1 MSNIMNISGVD
12 CYEENG
18 TVYLKLEAVARG
30 LGFTTVAKSGNE
42 VVRWNTVYGY
52 LENLGVATSC
62 NGENYQE
69 KCPDF
74 IPENVF
80 YRLAMKAKNETAEKF
95 QALVADEII
104 PSIRKHGAYMTPDKL
119 EEVLLNPDML
129 IKLATEL
136 KHEREQR
143 IEAQAQV
150 EAQKPKVLF
159 ADAVAASETSILIGD
174 LAKILNQNGANIGQK
189 RLFMWLRDNNY
200 LIKQK
205 GAIYNMPTQKSM
217 DLKLFE
223 IKETVITH
231 ADGHTT
237 ISKTPKVT
245 GKGQQYFINQ
255 FMKV

>member
-1 MSNIMNISGVD
+1 MSGLIKVD
-12 CYEENG
+12 YENSERPTVLGRDLHKALEVATPYSKWFARMCEYGFNENVDFATMDKNVLRSDG
-18 TVYLKLEAVARG
+18 TEMPQMQHDHQLTIEMAKEICMIQRSEKGKQVRQYFIQLE
-30 LGFTTVAKSGNE
+30 KS
-42 VVRWNTVYGY
+42 WNTPEMVMARALKMADGTIQKLQLANVE
-52 LENLGVATSC
+52 LE
-62 NGENYQE
+62 
-69 KCPDF
+69 K
-74 IPENVF
+74 
-80 YRLAMKAKNETAEKF
+80 
-95 QALVADEII
+95 
-104 PSIRKHGAYMTPDKL
+104 
-119 EEVLLNPDML
+119 
-129 IKLATEL
+129 
-136 KHEREQR
+136 
-143 IEAQAQV
+143 QV

-174 LAKILNQNGANIGQK
+174 LAKILNQNGSNIGQK
-189 RLFMWLRDNNY
+189 RLFAWLRDNNY

-205 GAIYNMPTQKSM
+205 GASYNMPTQKSM

>member
-1 MSNIMNISGVD
+1 MSELIKVD
-12 CYEENG
+12 YENSERPTVLGRDLHDALGINTKYADWFPRMCEYGFSEG
-18 TVYLKLEAVARG
+18 TDYCSFLRNRSDGLPGRG
-30 LGFTTVAKSGNE
+30 LTDHQITIEMAKEICMIQRSEKGKQ
-42 VVRWNTVYGY
+42 VRQYFIQLEKSWNTPEMVMARALKMADGTIQKLQLANAE
-52 LENLGVATSC
+52 LE
-62 NGENYQE
+62 
-69 KCPDF
+69 K
-74 IPENVF
+74 
-80 YRLAMKAKNETAEKF
+80 
-95 QALVADEII
+95 
-104 PSIRKHGAYMTPDKL
+104 
-119 EEVLLNPDML
+119 
-129 IKLATEL
+129 
-136 KHEREQR
+136 
-143 IEAQAQV
+143 QV
-150 EAQKPKVLF
+150 ELQKPKVLF

-205 GAIYNMPTQKSM
+205 GASYNMPTQKSM